1 VPAWLVW
8 VLVAVGLTVGEILTP
23 GLFFLGPV
31 AVAAVASAV
40 VAAIG
45 AGWLVQLIVF
55 VAGAAA
61 SLALLRP
68 IARAHLRMPH
78 AIRTGAAALEGSRAL
93 VLERVDA
100 SGGRVKIGGEVWS
113 ARAYVESQVLEPG
126 TWVEVMQIDGAT
138 ALVYE

>member
-23 GLFFLGPV
+23 GLFFLGPI
-31 AVAAVASAV
+31 ALAAVGAAV

-45 AGWLVQLIVF
+45 LGWLGQLIVF

-68 IARAHLRMPH
+68 IARAHLRMPR
-78 AIRTGAAALEGSRAL
+78 AIRTGTAALEGSRAL

-100 SGGRVKIGGEVWS
+100 SGGRVRIGGEVWS
-113 ARAYVESQVLEPG
+113 ARAFDDAQVLEPG
-126 TWVEVMQIDGAT
+126 AWVEVMRIEGAT